1 MPSPYTSRSAIW
13 GGPIRRSVL
22 ALLTIALA
30 ALGLTTVSSA
40 AQADG
45 SPRVTVANDGPANFW
60 TGTVS
65 RDGPPAREIPECRT
79 VNCDHLTLKVM
90 LPTGIWNRPG
100 GVQVAIRWDIAT
112 EGALSLFVYRGGQR
126 VAKSTAG
133 VGIAQSL
140 TIPSAK
146 NGTYDVYVSY
156 GVTFGAVDPDPVI
169 SYEGL
174 AEVEYKPAVQP
185 VRDLLPDLAA
195 LPQENVTYDNPGS
208 IFGDTAQPGQS
219 CFDSELD
226 PQHPTRQCLRFD
238 QVMRNKGAGPLEL
251 RFDRQIG
258 VIQDEDVAQRVY
270 RSNGTFYDIPAG
282 QVEFHPIHSHYH
294 FKDFA
299 QSVLWHADSAGNP
312 VGTAAAAVGDKVS
325 FCVSDTDLIAWGE
338 KGDDPL
344 SYPAP
349 DCLFPKQTI
358 GNTEFFWY
366 GLSRGWADR
375 YNWYLPGQMIDT
387 TGLSD
392 GTYLLLT
399 TVDPVNKLLE
409 SDDTNNCASVIVQ
422 LTGLS
427 TNTPHADRIGTG
439 PACAS

>member
-1 MPSPYTSRSAIW
+1 MPSSYNGRPATW
-13 GGPIRRSVL
+13 GGRIRRGVL

-30 ALGLTTVSSA
+30 ALGLTAISSA

-45 SPRVTVANDGPANFW
+45 PPRVTVATDGPAKFW
-60 TGTVS
+60 TGVV
-65 RDGPPAREIPECRT
+65 RANGPTIRGIPECRT
-79 VNCDHLTLKVM
+79 VNCDHLELKVM
-90 LPTGIWNRPG
+90 LPSGIWNRPG

-126 VAKSTAG
+126 VATSAAG

-169 SYEGL
+169 QYEGL
-174 AEVEYKPAVQP
+174 AEVEYKPAVLP
-185 VRDLLPDLAA
+185 RRDLVPDLAA

-238 QVMRNKGAGPLEL
+238 QVMRNAGQGPLEL
-251 RFDRQIG
+251 RFNRQIG
-258 VIQDEDVAQRVY
+258 DLGDQPVAQRVY
-270 RSNGTFYDIPAG
+270 RSDGAFRDIPAG
-282 QVEFHPIHSHYH
+282 QVEFHPIHDHYH

-299 QSVLWHADSAGNP
+299 QSVLWHADSAGHP
-312 VGTAAAAVGDKVS
+312 AGTAPAAVGDKVS
-325 FCVSDTDLIAWGE
+325 FCVSDTDLIAWGV

-366 GLSRGWADR
+366 GISRGWADR

-387 TGLSD
+387 AGLSD
-392 GTYLLLT
+392 GTYVLFT
-399 TVDPVNKLLE
+399 TVDPINKLLE
-409 SDDTNNCASVIVQ
+409 SDNTNNCASVIVE

-427 TNTPHADRIGTG
+427 TGQPHASRLGTG
-439 PACAS
+439 PSCPS

>member
-1 MPSPYTSRSAIW
+1 MPSPYSRRPAPV
-13 GGPIRRSVL
+13 GARIRQGVL
-22 ALLTIALA
+22 VLLTIALA
-30 ALGLTTVSSA
+30 ALGLTAISSA

-45 SPRVTVANDGPANFW
+45 PPRVTVATDGPANFW
-60 TGTVS
+60 TGVV
-65 RDGPPAREIPECRT
+65 RADGPPTRAIPECRT
-79 VNCDHLTLKVM
+79 VNCDHLELKVM
-90 LPTGIWNRPG
+90 LPSGIWNRPG

-169 SYEGL
+169 QYEGL
-174 AEVEYKPAVQP
+174 AEVEYKPAVLP
-185 VRDLLPDLAA
+185 LRDLKPDLAA

-219 CFDSELD
+219 CFDSEIAE
-226 PQHPTRQCLRFD
+226 HGAMQCLRFD

-270 RSNGTFYDIPAG
+270 RSNGTFSDIPAG
-282 QVEFHPIHSHYH
+282 QVEFHPIHDHYH

-299 QSVLWHADSAGNP
+299 QSVLWHADSAGHT
-312 VGTAAAAVGDKVS
+312 VGTAPAAVGDKVS